1 MENKENTKED
11 GINNFSVAKNINDE
25 NSVEIEL
32 YHWIRTR
39 SKELQIVIITV
50 VLTILLTEL

>member
-39 SKELQIVIITV
+39 SKELQIVIISV
-50 VLTILLTEL
+50 AFAIFLTNL